1 MIGNTNLIDNEIKYQ
16 FTDNSSFLVS
26 SRRNRKINLTEYYNM
41 IYNYEN
47 DCLIA
52 NVRYRKKYYS
62 DRDIVPSEELF
73 FTLTIIPL
81 TKYSPSNLMNLKKK

>member
-1 MIGNTNLIDNEIKYQ
+1 MIGNSNSIENNFEYEIDQNN
-16 FTDNSSFLVS
+16 FLSFNT
-26 SRRNRKINLTEYYNM
+26 RRNRKINLTEYYNM

-52 NVRYRKKYYS
+52 NVKYRKKYYS

-81 TKYSPSNLMNLKKK
+81 TKYSPSNLMDLTKK

>member
-1 MIGNTNLIDNEIKYQ
+1 MNLIDNEIKYQ
-16 FTDNSSFLVS
+16 FNDNSSFLIS

-52 NVRYRKKYYS
+52 NVKYRKKYYS

-81 TKYSPSNLMNLKKK
+81 TKYSPSNLMDLTKK